1 MRPLENLLEHLDG
14 VRPAGDGYVAR
25 CPNPGHG
32 KGRSDLDPS
41 LSVTEGDDGRAL
53 LKCHA
58 QCPTEEI
65 VAALGLSMSHLFERR
80 DGNGSKDPKKICE
93 TYDYTDEAGNLL
105 FQSVRFEPKS
115 FSQRRPNGKGGWIYK
130 GIFKNG
136 TRPVL
141 YRLPIVVEAVRE
153 GRTIF
158 VVEGEQDVHRLER
171 EGLTATT
178 NPMGAGKW
186 REEFSDTLAGAD
198 VKIIPDNDRPGRKHA
213 RKVAKSLRGRAR
225 NVQIVELPGLPV
237 AGDVSDWFDG
247 DGTVEQLQSL
257 PSSPSSSYRDS
268 DGDDGGTRPVEGL
281 RLTSFA
287 SVPRPMNVPW

>member
-1 MRPLENLLEHLDG
+1 MMRPLENLLEHLDG

-93 TYDYTDEAGNLL
+93 TYDYTDEACNLL

-115 FSQRRPNGKGGWIYK
+115 
-130 GIFKNG
+130 
-136 TRPVL
+136 
-141 YRLPIVVEAVRE
+141 
-153 GRTIF
+153 
-158 VVEGEQDVHRLER
+158 
-171 EGLTATT
+171 
-178 NPMGAGKW
+178 
-186 REEFSDTLAGAD
+186 
-198 VKIIPDNDRPGRKHA
+198 
-213 RKVAKSLRGRAR
+213 LR
-225 NVQIVELPGLPV
+225 Q
-237 AGDVSDWFDG
+237 
-247 DGTVEQLQSL
+247 
-257 PSSPSSSYRDS
+257 
-268 DGDDGGTRPVEGL
+268 
-281 RLTSFA
+281 
-287 SVPRPMNVPW
+287 